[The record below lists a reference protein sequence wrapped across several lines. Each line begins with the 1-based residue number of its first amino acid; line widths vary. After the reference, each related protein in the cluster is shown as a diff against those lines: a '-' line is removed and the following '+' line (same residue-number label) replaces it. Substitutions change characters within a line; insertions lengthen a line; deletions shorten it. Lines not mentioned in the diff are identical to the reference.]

1 MERRK
6 KTDCW
11 RCSERVDG
19 MSINTRICCVISGQ
33 YVSTRSN
40 SFAITIFYSSYGV
53 EGGYRHG
60 FIPSFEHRKQA
71 VDIRGTAHSYK
82 FVITHSSELE
92 W

>member
-1 MERRK
+1 MLRESGRHVHQHAHLLRDIRPVCVHEVQQLCDHDILLVTGWER
-6 KTDCW
+6 
-11 RCSERVDG
+11 
-19 MSINTRICCVISGQ
+19 
-33 YVSTRSN
+33 
-40 SFAITIFYSSYGV
+40 
-53 EGGYRHG
+53 GYRHG